1 MVFKVSYSVVF
12 VGAFMVVAS
21 TMAGADTKADAVLK
35 ELLATYKDA
44 KTMTADV
51 QYVLKQGE
59 KILMKESGTL
69 KAMKPNLLLLQMGGK
84 IGQTIA
90 SDGSSMWIYMQQ
102 QNQYMKREADPQ
114 GKGIFPLPL
123 VQVFFQPT
131 AESLTLMGEM
141 KSVTTRVLGNRTID
155 GKMYRV
161 LELSGAGP
169 GTLRYFIGPDNLIH
183 RMTVTMTSGSNT
195 TVTEFSLPNLKVGA
209 DLTASAFAFKP
220 PEEATEFNPNASMEA
235 GLLPVGKEAPNFT
248 LPTPTGGRVSLTE
261 ALKGKKAL
269 LINFW
274 FYG

>member
-1 MVFKVSYSVVF
+1 MVSKVGFSVAF
-12 VGAFMVVAS
+12 VGVLMVATS
-21 TMAGADTKADAVLK
+21 TMAGADAKADAVLK
-35 ELLATYKDA
+35 EVLMAYKAA
-44 KTMTADV
+44 KTITADI
-51 QYVLKQGE
+51 QYVQKQGE
-59 KILMKESGTL
+59 KVLMKESGTL

-90 SDGSSMWIYMQQ
+90 SDGSSMWVYMQQ

-131 AESLTLMGEM
+131 AESLTMIGGV
-141 KSVTTRVLGNRTID
+141 KSATTRDLGNRTMD
-155 GKMYRV
+155 GKTYRV

-195 TVTEFSLPNLKVGA
+195 MVIEFSLPNLKAGA
-209 DLTASAFAFKP
+209 DLTASTFAFKP
-220 PEEATEFNPNASMEA
+220 PEGATEFNPNAPMEA

-248 LPTPTGGRVSLTE
+248 LPTPAGGQVSLTN

-269 LINFW
+269 LVNFW